1 MSERENFLARWSRRK
16 LEIDEKYHA
25 ADPAAE
31 PADDRPE
38 KDAEVARGEPD
49 TPTATATDGVGAAE
63 PEFDLLSQLPSIESI
78 TATTDIRPFL
88 TPGVPP
94 ELTRAALRRAWSIDP
109 NIRDYIG
116 LAENQ
121 WDFNSG
127 DLPGF
132 GPLELTEELRKFV
145 AEIVGGGPAPA
156 AEPAPEHA
164 AREEADATEPAADAV
179 ESVPTTGPSAR
190 PTAAAVPAPRAPE
203 QIVARRNENIVQH
216 NKENVA
222 LPQEESSPSEVKPT
236 QHGHGSALPR

>member
-1 MSERENFLARWSRRK
+1 
-16 LEIDEKYHA
+16 
-25 ADPAAE
+25 
-31 PADDRPE
+31 
-38 KDAEVARGEPD
+38 
-49 TPTATATDGVGAAE
+49 
-63 PEFDLLSQLPSIESI
+63 LLSQLPSIESI

-156 AEPAPEHA
+156 AEPAPAHA

-179 ESVPTTGPSAR
+179 ESVPATGPSAR

-203 QIVARRNENIVQH
+203 QAVAASNENIVQH
-216 NKENVA
+216 NKDNVA
-222 LPQEESSPSEVKPT
+222 LRQEESSQSEVKPT

>member
-16 LEIDEKYHA
+16 LEIDEKYQA
-25 ADPAAE
+25 ADPVAQ

-38 KDAEVARGEPD
+38 KDEEVARGQPD
-49 TPTATATDGVGAAE
+49 TTPATATDGVGAAE

-132 GPLELTEELRKFV
+132 GPLELTEDLRKFV
-145 AEIVGGGPAPA
+145 AEIVGGGPAPV
-156 AEPAPEHA
+156 AEPAPERA
-164 AREEADATEPAADAV
+164 ARGDADSTEPVADAV
-179 ESVPTTGPSAR
+179 ESVPATGPSAR
-190 PTAAAVPAPRAPE
+190 PTAATVTALRAPE
-203 QIVARRNENIVQH
+203 QTVAERNENIVQH